1 MKNKCVYTKEVMKEF
16 HYASLMYYA
25 KKFIAIM
32 LIAFALA
39 FINFISK
46 LATYNIS
53 AYTILLVVIPV
64 AFLLAIVENEKKAFK
79 VELERMSVIYGKTE
93 VETIVELYDVIKMTT
108 ENKNEREISYDHVL
122 AYKETKNLL
131 VIILDGRMIIPL
143 SKDGFIEGDLESCR
157 EFLKSEIKV

>member
-32 LIAFALA
+32 LISFVLA